1 MFRVKYV
8 FIFILIL
15 TAAALAVD
23 LPVIPINFRLG
34 SYKIETKIG
43 AESLNFNLF
52 GRQFN
57 RPLDIKRGLDLQGGL
72 HVILKAEM
80 AEIGPEK
87 REAALLAVRDVI
99 ERRVNLFGVS
109 EANVQTAHYGADY
122 RIIVELPGVADVD
135 KALSLIGQTAQ
146 LDFRESLEA
155 TPSSLASFKPTGLTG
170 RDLESSSVTFDTQTG
185 EPQVALEFNSGGG
198 TKFEEITRRNVGRT
212 VAIFLD
218 EEPLSI
224 PRVDEAISG
233 GSAVIRG
240 RFTLE
245 EAKKLSIQLNAGALP
260 VPIKV
265 LEQRQIGATL
275 GKESVERSVIAGTLG
290 LLLVAFFMWSYYGRL
305 GLIADVALII
315 YGLLTLALY
324 KLVPV
329 VLTLPGLAGF
339 LLSIGEAVDANIL
352 IFERIKEER
361 RTGRPLMAAM
371 ELGFGR
377 AWNSIRDANV
387 CTLIA
392 CFVLF
397 NPFGWSFLNSTG
409 PVRGFAVTLA
419 LGIFVSLFTGIVVT
433 RTLIRIFYR

>member
-1 MFRVKYV
+1 M
-8 FIFILIL
+8 
-15 TAAALAVD
+15 
-23 LPVIPINFRLG
+23 
-34 SYKIETKIG
+34 
-43 AESLNFNLF
+43 
-52 GRQFN
+52 
-57 RPLDIKRGLDLQGGL
+57 
-72 HVILKAEM
+72 
-80 AEIGPEK
+80 
-87 REAALLAVRDVI
+87 
-99 ERRVNLFGVS
+99 
-109 EANVQTAHYGADY
+109 
-122 RIIVELPGVADVD
+122 
-135 KALSLIGQTAQ
+135 
-146 LDFRESLEA
+146 
-155 TPSSLASFKPTGLTG
+155 
-170 RDLESSSVTFDTQTG
+170 
-185 EPQVALEFNSGGG
+185 
-198 TKFEEITRRNVGRT
+198 
-212 VAIFLD
+212 
-218 EEPLSI
+218 
-224 PRVDEAISG
+224 
-233 GSAVIRG
+233 
-240 RFTLE
+240 
-245 EAKKLSIQLNAGALP
+245 
-260 VPIKV
+260 
-265 LEQRQIGATL
+265 
-275 GKESVERSVIAGTLG
+275 ERSVIAGTLG